1 MNSKEATSLRK
12 KKISELEYQNK
23 LLNENYKSSEQE
35 VKREFLNKLA
45 LAEAKA
51 NDAFGRINSKDDEI
65 SVLKREIDSL
75 RDRVQEAY
83 AEKERIAAELEVQ
96 IRDARTENALN
107 RSSNNEELNQ
117 AQETIHR
124 QEEIIRDLE
133 DRLKGQEREATA
145 NDASNRRQIEMLRN
159 QSLSSGNVSQE
170 LIKQKAEYEKII
182 EEKEDQRLRQ
192 KNEWAEVSYR
202 NHFRSMET

>member
-1 MNSKEATSLRK
+1 M
-12 KKISELEYQNK
+12 
-23 LLNENYKSSEQE
+23 
-35 VKREFLNKLA
+35 NKLA

-83 AEKERIAAELEVQ
+83 TEKERIAAELEVQ

-107 RSSNNEELNQ
+107 RSTNNEELNQ

-133 DRLKGQEREATA
+133 DRLKRQEREATA

-170 LIKQKAEYEKII
+170 LIKQKTEYEKII

-192 KNEWAEVSYR
+192 KNEWAEVSY
-202 NHFRSMET
+202 